1 MTECN
6 NQPML
11 FSSLDRKKIQADFN
25 GGQITSDAGALLLR
39 EVDQRIGLFDA
50 IDACI
55 KDPRDPDAIT
65 HTQRAMLA
73 QRIMAITLGYE
84 DLNDHQTLRN
94 DPLLQ
99 VAANRGADDDQPLA
113 STPTLWRLED
123 RVGHQ
128 AMVRI
133 VEVFV
138 QQFIDSHATPPEHI
152 ILDFDATDDPLHG
165 QQEGRFFHGY
175 YDHYCYLPLYVF
187 CGDQLLVPYL
197 RPSNIDGA
205 KHSRAILKLLV
216 RRFRQIWPDVRI
228 VFRADSGFCRWKLL
242 RWCDRNGVYYIVG
255 LPKNAVLERMAQPW
269 TVPAEI
275 NYEQTGDK
283 QRLFGSIGYG
293 AETWDRTRRV
303 IVKAEHSEGG
313 PNPRFV
319 VTNMPGDEQEL
330 YDDVYCQRGE
340 MENRIKEQQLG
351 LFADRTSSH
360 WFSTNQFRLLMSS
373 AAYVLMETLRR
384 VGLKDTDLAN
394 AQVSTIRT
402 KLLKIGARVKASV
415 RRIVFHLASGYP
427 LQNLFRRILVQ
438 LTLPI
443 SLTDPAPAYATGS
456 TASLRSASP

>member
-11 FSSLDRKKIQADFN
+11 FSSLHRKKIQADFN

-39 EVDQRIGLFDA
+39 EVDQRIGLIDA
-50 IDACI
+50 IDGCI

-73 QRIMAITLGYE
+73 QRILAIALGYE
-84 DLNDHQTLRN
+84 DLNDHQTLRT

-99 VAANRGADDDQPLA
+99 VATNRGVDDDQPLA

-123 RVGHQ
+123 RVTRK

-138 QQFIDSHATPPEHI
+138 EKFIASYATPPEHI

-187 CGDQLLVPYL
+187 CGEQLLVPYL
-197 RPSNIDGA
+197 RPSNIDAA
-205 KHSRAILKLLV
+205 KHSWAILKLLV
-216 RRFRQIWPDVRI
+216 RRFRQVWPTVNI
-228 VFRADSGFCRWKLL
+228 IFRGDSGFCRWKMM

-255 LPKNAVLERMAQPW
+255 LGENAVLKRMAQPW

-275 NYEQTGDK
+275 NYKRTGDK
-283 QRLFGSIGYG
+283 QRLFGSFGY
-293 AETWDRTRRV
+293 AAASWDRTRRV
-303 IVKAEHSEGG
+303 IAKAEHGALG
-313 PNPRFV
+313 ANPRFV
-319 VTNMPGDEQEL
+319 VTNLPGDEQEL
-330 YDDVYCQRGE
+330 YDDVYCQRGD

-351 LFADRTSSH
+351 LFADRTSSY
-360 WFSTNQFRLLMSS
+360 WFSTNQFRLLLSS
-373 AAYVLMETLRR
+373 AAYVLMESLRR
-384 VGLKDTDLAN
+384 LGLKDTDLAN

-415 RRIVFHLASGYP
+415 RRVVFHLASGYP
-427 LQNLFRRILVQ
+427 LQNLFRRVLAQ
-438 LTLPI
+438 LTSSSHPLE
-443 SLTDPAPAYATGS
+443 PAMAY
-456 TASLRSASP
+456 P

>member
-11 FSSLDRKKIQADFN
+11 FSSLHRKKIQADFN

-39 EVDQRIGLFDA
+39 EVDQRIGLIDA
-50 IDACI
+50 IDGCI

-73 QRIMAITLGYE
+73 QRILAIALGYE
-84 DLNDHQTLRN
+84 DLNDHQTLRT

-99 VAANRGADDDQPLA
+99 VATNRGVDDDQPLA

-123 RVGHQ
+123 RVTRK

-138 QQFIDSHATPPEHI
+138 EKFIASYATPPEHI

-187 CGDQLLVPYL
+187 CGEQLLVPYL
-197 RPSNIDGA
+197 RPSNIDAA

-216 RRFRQIWPDVRI
+216 RRFRQVWPTVNI
-228 VFRADSGFCRWKLL
+228 IFRGDSGFCRWKMM

-255 LPKNAVLERMAQPW
+255 LGENAVLKRMAQPW

-275 NYEQTGDK
+275 NYKRTGDK
-283 QRLFGSIGYG
+283 QRLFGSFGY
-293 AETWDRTRRV
+293 AAASWDRTRRV
-303 IVKAEHSEGG
+303 IAKAEHGALG
-313 PNPRFV
+313 ANPRFV
-319 VTNMPGDEQEL
+319 VTNLPGDEQEL
-330 YDDVYCQRGE
+330 YDDVYCQRGD

-351 LFADRTSSH
+351 LFADRTSSY
-360 WFSTNQFRLLMSS
+360 WFSTNQFRLLLSS
-373 AAYVLMETLRR
+373 AAYVLMESLRR
-384 VGLKDTDLAN
+384 LGLKDTDLAN

-415 RRIVFHLASGYP
+415 RRVVFHLASGYP
-427 LQNLFRRILVQ
+427 LQNLFRRILAQ
-438 LTLPI
+438 LTSSSHPLEQ
-443 SLTDPAPAYATGS
+443 AMAY
-456 TASLRSASP
+456 P